1 MKKETVYVA
10 LSNQKGGV
18 GKSAMTILLAG
29 YYHYLKG
36 LNVAVVDCD
45 YPQFSLVR
53 MKERDMRTV
62 EHSEYFKQLM
72 VSQFERI
79 KKKAYTIVGSKAE
92 NARQTADELAAGGDY
107 DLIIVDLPG
116 TVNSRGVLNTIVN
129 MDYVLTPIV
138 PDRIVMQSSL
148 SFSTTV
154 LDYIREMKDIP
165 LKEFFFFWTKKDARA
180 STEVFDAY
188 CAIMHKLELNVL
200 DTIVPETNRYEK
212 ELSLLNKSFFR
223 CTLFPPPAKLMKGS
237 GLAELAEELFVK
249 LKLECHGEETGNGK

>member
-1 MKKETVYVA
+1 MKLFDTHFH
-10 LSNQKGGV
+10 
-18 GKSAMTILLAG
+18 
-29 YYHYLKG
+29 YYG
-36 LNVAVVDCD
+36 ESS
-45 YPQFSLVR
+45 PG
-53 MKERDMRTV
+53 
-62 EHSEYFKQLM
+62 EYFRNVLAVAAVPPQSRVGVPERLWLM
-72 VSQFERI
+72 
-79 KKKAYTIVGSKAE
+79 
-92 NARQTADELAAGGDY
+92 AAGGDY

-223 CTLFPPPAKLMKGS
+223 CTLFPPPTKLMKGS

>member
-10 LSNQKGGV
+10 LCNQKGGV

-107 DLIIVDLPG
+107 D
-116 TVNSRGVLNTIVN
+116 RG
-129 MDYVLTPIV
+129 
-138 PDRIVMQSSL
+138 S
-148 SFSTTV
+148 
-154 LDYIREMKDIP
+154 
-165 LKEFFFFWTKKDARA
+165 AR
-180 STEVFDAY
+180 
-188 CAIMHKLELNVL
+188 
-200 DTIVPETNRYEK
+200 
-212 ELSLLNKSFFR
+212 
-223 CTLFPPPAKLMKGS
+223 
-237 GLAELAEELFVK
+237 
-249 LKLECHGEETGNGK
+249 NGKFQRGSQYHCQYGLRADSDCSGPDSDAEQSVIFHNRPGLYQGNEGYSVERVLLFLDQKGCPCFNGSIRRLLCHYAQVGIECSGYHCSGNQPL